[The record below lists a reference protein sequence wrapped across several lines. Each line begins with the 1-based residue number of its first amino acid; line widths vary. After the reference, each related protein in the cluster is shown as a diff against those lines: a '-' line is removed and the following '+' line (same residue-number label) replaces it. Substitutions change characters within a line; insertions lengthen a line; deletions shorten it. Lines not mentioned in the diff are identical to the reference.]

1 MATAATDFLVIGG
14 GVIGLGLALEARRRH
29 PGARVTVLEKEE
41 ACGLH
46 ASGRNSGVL
55 HAGFYYTADSLKAR
69 FTRDGQRAMAAYC
82 DERGLGI
89 NRCGKLVV
97 ARSED
102 DLAGLDELLRRA
114 RANGVE
120 VYEVDEAE
128 ARRLEPRARTVDR
141 ALWSPSTASV
151 DPAEVMASL
160 ARDAQ
165 AAGVE
170 VRAGT
175 RYLGRTADGVLT
187 SAGKLA
193 AGYVV
198 NAAGLYADRIARDF
212 GFSEHFRILPFR
224 GLYLY
229 ADAGDGFL
237 QRHVYPVPELRYPFL
252 GVHFTVTAAGRVK
265 IGPTALP
272 ALWREHYGGL
282 DGFRWDEFLEVGRR
296 VAGLFRA
303 DDFEF
308 RNLARRELPKGW
320 KRELVKLAS
329 GLVSEPID
337 RLGWR
342 WGKPGI
348 RAQLV
353 NVRERRLEMDFR
365 YEGDQRSFHV
375 LNAVSPAFTCAF
387 PFAAHVFDQIDNRL
401 RGSTVAAA
409 DLALQSIAQA

>member
-1 MATAATDFLVIGG
+1 MNRPTVDFLVIGG
-14 GVIGLGLALEARRRH
+14 GVMGLALALEARRRH
-29 PGARVTVLEKEE
+29 PGARVAVLEKEP

-69 FTRDGQRAMAAYC
+69 FTRDGQREWIRYC
-82 DERGLGI
+82 EERGLRI

-97 ARSED
+97 ARSEA
-102 DLAGLDELLRRA
+102 DLPGLDELLRRA
-114 RANGVE
+114 AVNGVE
-120 VYEVDEAE
+120 VHEVTAAE
-128 ARRLEPRARTVDR
+128 ARELEPRARTHER

-151 DPAEVMASL
+151 DPAELMASL

-170 VRAGT
+170 VRSGT
-175 RYLGRTADGVLT
+175 AYLGRTPEGVVT
-187 SAGKLA
+187 SRGTLS

-198 NAAGLYADRIARDF
+198 NAAGLYADRIARDY
-212 GFSEHFRILPFR
+212 GFSEDFRILPFR

-229 ADAGDGFL
+229 ADGADGL
-237 QRHVYPVPELRYPFL
+237 LRRHVYPVPELRYPFL

-282 DGFRWDEFLEVGRR
+282 AGFRWDEFLEVGRR

-308 RNLARRELPKGW
+308 RKLARRELPKGW
-320 KRELVKLAS
+320 KGELVKLA
-329 GLVSEPID
+329 GELVSVPIG

-365 YEGDQRSFHV
+365 YEGDDRSFHV

-387 PFAAHVFDQIDNRL
+387 PFASHVWDQIDTRL
-401 RGSTVAAA
+401 RGATAAPA
-409 DLALQSIAQA
+409 DLALQTVAQP

>member
-1 MATAATDFLVIGG
+1 MATPATDFLVIGG
-14 GVIGLGLALEARRRH
+14 GVVGLTLAMEARRRH
-29 PGARVTVLEKEE
+29 PGARVTLLEKEE

-69 FTRDGQRAMAAYC
+69 FTREGQRRWSEYC
-82 DERGLGI
+82 EERGLRI

-97 ARSED
+97 ARSGAEH
-102 DLAGLDELLRRA
+102 AGLDELLRRA

-120 VYEVDEAE
+120 LHDVTEKE
-128 ARRLEPRARTVDR
+128 ARELEPRARTVER

-160 ARDAQ
+160 VRDAR

-170 VRAGT
+170 IRPGT
-175 RYLGRTADGVLT
+175 RYLGRTPDGVLT
-187 SAGKLA
+187 STGTVP
-193 AGYVV
+193 AGYVI
-198 NAAGLYADRIARDF
+198 NAAGLYADRIARDY
-212 GFSEHFRILPFR
+212 GFSADYRILPFR

-229 ADAGDGFL
+229 ADAGRGFFR
-237 QRHVYPVPELRYPFL
+237 RHVYPVPELRHPFL
-252 GVHFTVTAAGRVK
+252 GVHFTVTVDGRAK

-282 DGFRWDEFLEVGRR
+282 GGFRWDEFMEVGLR
-296 VAGLFRA
+296 VAGLLRA

-308 RNLARRELPKGW
+308 RSLARRELPKAW
-320 KRELVKLAS
+320 KRALVRLAS
-329 GLVSEPID
+329 ELAAEPVSG
-337 RLGWR
+337 LGWR

-353 NVRERRLEMDFR
+353 NVRERKLEMDFR
-365 YEGDQRSFHV
+365 YEGDGRSFHV
-375 LNAVSPAFTCAF
+375 LNAVSPAFTCAL
-387 PFAAHVFDQIDNRL
+387 PFAEHVFDQIDRRL
-401 RGSTVAAA
+401 RGATAVGAG
-409 DLALQSIAQA
+409 LALQTTAQS